1 MPFAAFPENTLSRTT
16 TWEPGPDAA
25 GWLFSGAFQAN
36 FVAAFQEGLRQA
48 GYVEGRNVAVEYR
61 WAEGRYDRLPDLAA
75 ELVRRHV
82 AVIVA
87 DISGHLRP
95 LPARTRGD
103 RRDDRRSLGRLRRWW
118 PSRARYC
125 APRAAGA
132 GAAVCRLSTTFHL
145 QSDMLKVPSNLSPR
159 NLPARGRKPMVP
171 PNAPSGRTVPLMFL
185 TSESKVA
192 LPSTWL

>member
-1 MPFAAFPENTLSRTT
+1 
-16 TWEPGPDAA
+16 
-25 GWLFSGAFQAN
+25 
-36 FVAAFQEGLRQA
+36 
-48 GYVEGRNVAVEYR
+48 
-61 WAEGRYDRLPDLAA
+61 
-75 ELVRRHV
+75 
-82 AVIVA
+82 
-87 DISGHLRP
+87 P

-192 LPSTWL
+192 LPSTWLSLIVTATLAGLHCLVRSLALAGPFQSPSYGPAVASAIAVLTSRLACSWS